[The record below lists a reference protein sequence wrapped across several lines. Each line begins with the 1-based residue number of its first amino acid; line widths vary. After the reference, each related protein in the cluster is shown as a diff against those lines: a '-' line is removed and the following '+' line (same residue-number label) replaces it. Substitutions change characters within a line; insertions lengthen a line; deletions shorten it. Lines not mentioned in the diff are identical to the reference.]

1 MNLHEN
7 VKRIKQVMGLITE
20 ETVEDLRKILQT
32 KFPNHSW
39 NEKIIERQG
48 DNIIAKGFSKVRNG
62 NYVSTY
68 NPADDFFVVE
78 YVDGSNKGTKIKRY
92 SDENK
97 EDETI
102 TKSAAQIKYEEK
114 IKKFPCLYD
123 DYSDSRY
130 ANVRETND
138 GKIIASLARETNDGI
153 QITLFLNLDDS
164 TYYFKGG
171 PFDGEQ
177 GKLSCNGKKTK
188 FVVTK
193 SGTKKSVNKR
203 ETPDYFNEV
212 TKSEPIVRGMRD
224 QSSEPEN
231 GLIYLIQKKLKE
243 LNFYTG
249 EPDGQFGPLTHKA
262 VIAFQKT
269 GKDGAG
275 NPLVVDGKVGPS
287 TIESLGL
294 TD

>member
-1 MNLHEN
+1 MNLQEN
-7 VKRIKQVMGLITE
+7 VNRIKQVMGLITE

-32 KFPNHSW
+32 KFPNHNW

-48 DNIIAKGFSKVRNG
+48 DNIISKGFSKVRNG
-62 NYVSTY
+62 NYISTY
-68 NPADDFFVVE
+68 NTADNFYITE
-78 YVDGSNKGTKIKRY
+78 YIDGPNKGYKLKRY
-92 SDENK
+92 NDDK
-97 EDETI
+97 KDDETI
-102 TKSAAQIKYEEK
+102 TKSDAHTKYDEK
-114 IKKFPCLYD
+114 VKKFPCL
-123 DYSDSRY
+123 SDAGTPAYIR
-130 ANVRETND
+130 VTND
-138 GKIIASLARETNDGI
+138 GKIIAGFKLTSSNGDPQTV
-153 QITLFLNLDDS
+153 FLNLDDS
-164 TYYFKGG
+164 TYYNRGG
-171 PFDGEQ
+171 SLDGQQ
-177 GKLSCNGKKTK
+177 GKFSCNGKNVAW
-188 FVVTK
+188 VVTK
-193 SGTKKSVNKR
+193 SETKKSVNKR

-224 QSSEPEN
+224 QSAEPEN

>member
-1 MNLHEN
+1 MNLQEN
-7 VKRIKQVMGLITE
+7 VNRIKQVMGLITE
-20 ETVEDLRKILQT
+20 ETEQDLRKILQT
-32 KFPNHSW
+32 KFPNHNW

-62 NYVSTY
+62 NYIATY
-68 NPADDFFVVE
+68 NTADNFFITE
-78 YVDGSNKGTKIKRY
+78 YIDGSNKGLKIKRD
-92 SDENK
+92 SGDLWEF
-97 EDETI
+97 I

-138 GKIIASLARETNDGI
+138 GKIIAGLARQTDDGI
-153 QITLFLNLDDS
+153 EVTLFLNLDDS

-188 FVVTK
+188 FVETK
-193 SGTKKSVNKR
+193 SGTKKSVSKR
-203 ETPDYFNEV
+203 ETPSYFNEV

-224 QSSEPEN
+224 QSAEPEN

-249 EPDGQFGPLTHKA
+249 EPDGQFGPLTHSA

-275 NPLVVDGKVGPS
+275 NPLVVDGKVGPN
-287 TIESLGL
+287 TIASLGL